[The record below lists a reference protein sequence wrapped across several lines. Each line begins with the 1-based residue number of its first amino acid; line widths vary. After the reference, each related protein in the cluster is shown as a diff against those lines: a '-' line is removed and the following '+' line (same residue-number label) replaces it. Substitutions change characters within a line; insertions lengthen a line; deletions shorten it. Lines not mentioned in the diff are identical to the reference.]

1 MINPGRVAPGASELS
16 ARAEL
21 SGRGATWGA
30 PIGRILP
37 QDKTEVPEILSKMCR
52 SGKWEAKKG
61 VN

>member
-21 SGRGATWGA
+21 SGWGATWGA

-37 QDKTEVPEILSKMCR
+37 QDKRDAPEILSKMCQAAGR
-52 SGKWEAKKG
+52 G
-61 VN
+61 VL